1 MKGGGRVGGKRGRRK
16 GSERKM
22 YSSLLFKQ
30 LKLKGLKEM
39 RERERERELRGGQY
53 DFSLESYED
62 IRDQNF
68 LERDLTIERDPQKE
82 KS

>member
-1 MKGGGRVGGKRGRRK
+1 MSEDVQLTPIQTIKIRRIKRK
-16 GSERKM
+16 
-22 YSSLLFKQ
+22 
-30 LKLKGLKEM
+30 
-39 RERERERELRGGQY
+39 ERERKLRGGQY

>member
-1 MKGGGRVGGKRGRRK
+1 
-16 GSERKM
+16 M

-30 LKLKGLKEM
+30 LKLEGLKER
-39 RERERERELRGGQY
+39 RERTLRGGQY

-68 LERDLTIERDPQKE
+68 LERDLPIERDPRKKKVE
-82 KS
+82 DSIRKNKYINSEGPPRK